1 MPANF
6 RFVGILFFI
15 LGFVL
20 GVIRFKYGFKPEI
33 LDMKMFAFASSYI
46 QTKYMEMI
54 GNNMG
59 EEIASFFLLTGLF
72 LIAFSREKN
81 ENEEFNVIRL
91 KAFFMAAYSN
101 FVFLLAAVL
110 FTYGFSFIYMLML
123 NMGFGLL
130 VFIAAFQIMLFKSRS
145 YKLD

>member
-1 MPANF
+1 
-6 RFVGILFFI
+6 
-15 LGFVL
+15 LGLVL

-33 LDMKMFAFASSYI
+33 LDMKIFAFASSYI
-46 QTKYMEMI
+46 ETKYMEII

-81 ENEEFNVIRL
+81 ENDEFNVFRL
-91 KAFFMAAYSN
+91 KAFFLAAYSN
-101 FVFLLAAVL
+101 FVFLLAAVF
-110 FTYGFSFIYMLML
+110 FTYGFSFVYMLIV

-130 VFIAAFQIMLFKSRS
+130 VFITAFQIMLFKSRS

>member
-46 QTKYMEMI
+46 QTKYMEII

-59 EEIASFFLLTGLF
+59 EEIVSFFLLTGLF

-81 ENEEFNVIRL
+81 ESEEFNVFRL

-101 FVFLLAAVL
+101 FVFLLVAVF
-110 FTYGFSFIYMLML
+110 FTYGFSFVYMLIV

-130 VFIAAFQIMLFKSRS
+130 VFIAAFQLMLFKSRS
-145 YKLD
+145 NKSD